1 MYVRRVSMGMQICL
15 WTGIHWVLWINV
27 AEFFVTKLGMESVMK
42 RLGKGSI
49 SGYLG
54 IMDMHP

>member
-1 MYVRRVSMGMQICL
+1 MGMQICL